1 MICGNVAIVLNAH
14 FPYVRRAG
22 RWPHGEESLHEVI
35 AESYVPLL
43 TMLHDLRANG
53 RSLPLTV
60 SISPVLLE
68 QLADP
73 VIGKHFV
80 LWLGNVRERA
90 AADLAAFEAE
100 GNSHAAYLARF
111 YIDWLDVVEHN
122 FVERFGRNIT
132 AMIRSLLR
140 ESTEIL
146 LAPATYAYLP
156 QLSPREVRAQFE
168 AAALVVLRQIGQRPV
183 GLWLPSGGLP
193 TTQSYVREL
202 GLRYAVGGPWDSTV
216 LARWG
221 DALPVVHPDRTL
233 AEHVLAPGIGYPGD
247 GLYREFYRDHPAS
260 GLAYWRVTGTD
271 VPTEDK
277 DWYDPYL
284 AFSRVE
290 QHAEH
295 FVRAIRERLHN
306 SADDDHAPTVV
317 IAFDAELFGHWWF
330 EGVQWLQSVVTRL
343 IDAEDIGL
351 TTLSQS
357 YSRLPEITADRMQ
370 PEPNPL
376 FDSPQVAV
384 LRGRLQQATSAFAAV
399 VKRRPAADGL
409 EEELLCQAARELL
422 LAESSD
428 WAALIAT
435 GAAQDYAQRRF
446 DEHLARFEQLLRYI
460 ESAEPSPDAENYL
473 REIAELDNPFPF
485 INYRMFA

>member
-1 MICGNVAIVLNAH
+1 MMSGNVAIVLNAH

-73 VIGKHFV
+73 VIAKHFV
-80 LWLGNVRERA
+80 VWLGSLRERA
-90 AADLAAFEAE
+90 QADRAAFEAQD
-100 GNSHAAYLARF
+100 NQHAAYLARF
-111 YIDWLDVVEHN
+111 YIDWIDVVEHN
-122 FVERFGRNIT
+122 FVERFGRNLT
-132 AMIRSLLR
+132 ATIRSLLR
-140 ESTEIL
+140 ESTEL
-146 LAPATYAYLP
+146 LLTPATYAYLP
-156 QLSPREVRAQFE
+156 QLSPREMRAQLE
-168 AAALVVLRQIGQRPV
+168 TGALVVLRQIGQRPG

-193 TTQSYVREL
+193 PAQNYIREL
-202 GLRYAVGGPWDSTV
+202 GLRYAVGRPWERTSIAQV
-216 LARWG
+216 G
-221 DALPVVHPDRTL
+221 NGLPIIHPDSGL
-233 AEHVLAPGIGYPGD
+233 AEHVLTPGIGYPGD

-260 GLAYWRVTGTD
+260 GLAYWRITGRD
-271 VPTEDK
+271 VRTEDK

-290 QHAEH
+290 HHAEH
-295 FVRAIRERLHN
+295 FVRAIRERLR
-306 SADDDHAPTVV
+306 AATETGGEPTVV
-317 IAFDAELFGHWWF
+317 VAFDAELFGHWWF
-330 EGVQWLQSVVTRL
+330 EGVRWLQGVVTRL
-343 IDAEDIGL
+343 IDAEDIRL
-351 TTLSQS
+351 LTLSQIFPK
-357 YSRLPEITADRMQ
+357 LPTIADAALKS
-370 PEPNPL
+370 EPSTL
-376 FDSPQVAV
+376 FDTPLVAL
-384 LRGRLQQATSAFAAV
+384 LRKRLQKATNTLAAAV
-399 VKRRPAADGL
+399 QSRPAAEGF

-422 LAESSD
+422 LAQSSD

-446 DEHLARFEQLLRYI
+446 EEHLSRFERLLHYI
-460 ESAEPSPDAENYL
+460 DRDEPSPDAQNYL
-473 REIAELDNPFPF
+473 SEITELDNLFPF